1 MGNFEE
7 KKVGVAVLY
16 PTRYDNSKG
25 TRIGPRYFL
34 HQNYKANIKKRENM
48 KETLMIMINKYIRE
62 YEEKKEQILKM
73 LYSFLTFLILDIK
86 KDPKKGLI
94 YLVA

>member
-1 MGNFEE
+1 
-7 KKVGVAVLY
+7 
-16 PTRYDNSKG
+16 
-25 TRIGPRYFL
+25 
-34 HQNYKANIKKRENM
+34 M